1 MVQPLDHQQGNQG
14 CPNLDAKG
22 VLALTYEGFDLQV
35 LLQGLEEELDL
46 PPVPVDLTYGA
57 RREPE
62 VIGEKDD
69 GLLLFRI
76 VHNDPAE
83 GARILLL
90 HPRSGKTDNLVGKD
104 MTVFRQ
110 GPDFVHGID
119 AVVLHP
125 GDEEDAL
132 IRPGPKLAEVHVSPV
147 QGHDGAGFEGK
158 FLRHAA
164 VVGLRIRDGDKGGH
178 IVVVIQQY
186 VDLYTSLGPPEFR
199 PREERQAEADGSGV
213 KGQQL
218 VLETKLLLAVTHEVR
233 GAEMIRQPPEQ
244 LLEKLRGT
252 VSVCIGEGG
261 PSGRLLYP
269 QVNEFSVT
277 AAEAVNDLPER
288 IRSGQMTEKH

>member
-1 MVQPLDHQQGNQG
+1 MQPLDHQQRYKG

-69 GLLLFRI
+69 IFSCFR
-76 VHNDPAE
+76 VLGRNPAE
-83 GARILLL
+83 GFRIFLL

-199 PREERQAEADGSGV
+199 PREERQAEADGSGIE
-213 KGQQL
+213 GQQL
-218 VLETKLLLAVTHEVR
+218 VLKPKLLLAVTHEVR
-233 GAEMIRQPPEQ
+233 GAEMIRQLPEQ
-244 LLEKLRGT
+244 LLEKLRRT
-252 VSVCIGEGG
+252 VVVDEQ
-261 PSGRLLYP
+261 PKRPTRLEKHLVGRLLI
-269 QVNEFSVT
+269 
-277 AAEAVNDLPER
+277 A
-288 IRSGQMTEKH
+288 

>member
-1 MVQPLDHQQGNQG
+1 MQPLDHQQGNQG

-22 VLALTYEGFDLQV
+22 VLALSYEGFDLQV
-35 LLQGLEEELDL
+35 LLQRLEEELDL
-46 PPVPVDLTYGA
+46 PPVPVDLSYGA
-57 RREPE
+57 RPEPKM
-62 VIGEKDD
+62 IGEKNDI
-69 GLLLFRI
+69 LSCFR
-76 VHNDPAE
+76 VLDSDPAE
-83 GARILLL
+83 RSLILLV
-90 HPRSGKTDNLVGKD
+90 HPRSGKMDDLVGKD
-104 MTVFRQ
+104 MPVSGRST
-110 GPDFVHGID
+110 DFLHGID

-125 GDEEDAL
+125 GDEKYAPV
-132 IRPGPKLAEVHVSPV
+132 RPGLILSEVHVSPV

-261 PSGRLLYP
+261 SPRMLLYP

-277 AAEAVNDLPER
+277 AAEAIDYLPER
-288 IRSGQMTEKH
+288 IRSGQMTEEH